1 MTWEEISQQACARL
15 DASIPS
21 QWRIPSDKLPPAEQ
35 AEIMDFPYKSGLF
48 SEREIAITTSSATD
62 VVKHIA
68 VGEWK
73 AEDVTRAFCKR
84 AAITHQLVRNI
95 SNLIPVSANTFVDQ
109 LSDCDDV

>member
-21 QWRIPSDKLPPAEQ
+21 QWRISSDKLPPAEQ
-35 AEIMDFPYKSGLF
+35 ADVMDFPYKSGLF

-62 VVKHIA
+62 IVKHIA

-95 SNLIPVSANTFVDQ
+95 SHLKSEFQSPLTR
-109 LSDCDDV
+109 L